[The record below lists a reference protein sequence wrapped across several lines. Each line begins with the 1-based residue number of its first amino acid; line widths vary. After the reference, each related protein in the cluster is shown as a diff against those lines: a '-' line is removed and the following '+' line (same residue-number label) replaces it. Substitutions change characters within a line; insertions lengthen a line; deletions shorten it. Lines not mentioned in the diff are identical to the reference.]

1 MTTDPSIAA
10 IFGEPPS
17 GTKLDEQL
25 VVSSNIAVCVVLGLS
40 AASVALR
47 FYVRSMKGAKL
58 WYDDYAILLSV
69 SLMITPSPEYT
80 AIKYT

>member
-10 IFGEPPS
+10 IFGEAPS

-69 SLMITPSPEYT
+69 PRIHIYRVYLAYRPI
-80 AIKYT
+80 